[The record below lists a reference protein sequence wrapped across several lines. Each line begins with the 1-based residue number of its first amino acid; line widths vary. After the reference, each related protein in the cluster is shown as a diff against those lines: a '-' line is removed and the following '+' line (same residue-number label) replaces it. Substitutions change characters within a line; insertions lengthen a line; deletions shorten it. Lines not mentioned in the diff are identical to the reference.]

1 MTPNGKQPE
10 DKALKYVEEL
20 FKTIIATSG
29 IMLAL
34 LWGLT
39 QRATISTFILNT
51 VRWASAIFVLSIFLS
66 LLGYQ
71 FIVSRT
77 QHGDEITK
85 SGPVPLLFLLTWL
98 AFIAG
103 CVFIVVAIFKLS

>member
-1 MTPNGKQPE
+1 MVNGGQSD

-39 QRATISTFILNT
+39 QRSSITVLILGT
-51 VRWASAIFVLSIFLS
+51 VRWASLVFVVSIILS

-77 QHGDEITK
+77 QQGIEITK
-85 SGPVPLLFLLTWL
+85 SGPVPFLFLLSWL
-98 AFIAG
+98 TFIAG
-103 CVFIVVAIFKLS
+103 CILLVIAIFNLN

>member
-1 MTPNGKQPE
+1 MASNGGQSE
-10 DKALKYVEEL
+10 DKALKYIEEL

-39 QRATISTFILNT
+39 QRVTITALILGT
-51 VRWASAIFVLSIFLS
+51 VRWASLVFVLAIFLS

-77 QHGDEITK
+77 QQGNEITK
-85 SGPVPLLFLLTWL
+85 SGPVPFLFLLTWL
-98 AFIAG
+98 AFIMG
-103 CVFIVVAIFKLS
+103 CVLLVIAIFNLS

>member
-1 MTPNGKQPE
+1 MSSNGGQSE
-10 DKALKYVEEL
+10 DRSLKYVEEL
-20 FKTIIATSG
+20 FKTITATSG

-39 QRATISTFILNT
+39 QRDSVTALILRT
-51 VRWASAIFVLSIFLS
+51 VRWASVIFVLAIFLS

-77 QHGDEITK
+77 QSSKEITK
-85 SGPVPLLFLLTWL
+85 SGPVPFVFLLAWL
-98 AFIAG
+98 AFLAG
-103 CVFIVVAIFKLS
+103 CVLLVVAIFHLG